1 MLDSIRNKWRGGNFT
16 QIIELF
22 VGWEFFLI
30 LSEFSCYFD
39 ENLKLNR
46 NELDDDDGQED
57 SKTEGV
63 KDRFPFIYLRF
74 SY

>member
-1 MLDSIRNKWRGGNFT
+1 MVESFS
-16 QIIELF
+16 
-22 VGWEFFLI
+22 LI

-57 SKTEGV
+57 SKIVRQKES
-63 KDRFPFIYLRF
+63 KIDFLSFI
-74 SY
+74 